1 MILRLGRCPPLSLPE
16 PSDPDSWRP
25 SSEHLLLCS
34 YVSRHYQWET
44 TSELMPVLLDKLGE
58 RERFGFTKNGRI
70 YFTWVSKDW
79 MCYFLWGNLNL
90 PLSPLKKN
98 LVSISRNSC
107 VPTFSP
113 EYVPRIV
120 QLEYDILHVL
130 HCFYKKKIVI
140 IFTWTEQFRVVFVYF
155 LVSELVK
162 LVVA

>member
-1 MILRLGRCPPLSLPE
+1 MILRLGKCPPLSLPE

-58 RERFGFTKNGRI
+58 RERFGFTKNEKDLFHLSEQRLNVLFPMREFEFASI
-70 YFTWVSKDW
+70 TSK
-79 MCYFLWGNLNL
+79 
-90 PLSPLKKN
+90 KI

-120 QLEYDILHVL
+120 QLEYNILHVL
-130 HCFYKKKIVI
+130 HCFCKKKNSDYLHLD
-140 IFTWTEQFRVVFVYF
+140 WTV
-155 LVSELVK
+155 
-162 LVVA
+162 

>member
-1 MILRLGRCPPLSLPE
+1 
-16 PSDPDSWRP
+16 
-25 SSEHLLLCS
+25 
-34 YVSRHYQWET
+34 
-44 TSELMPVLLDKLGE
+44 MPVLLDKLGE
-58 RERFGFTKNGRI
+58 RERFGFTKNEKDLFHLSEQRLNVLFPMREFEFASI
-70 YFTWVSKDW
+70 TSK
-79 MCYFLWGNLNL
+79 
-90 PLSPLKKN
+90 KI

-140 IFTWTEQFRVVFVYF
+140 IFTWIEQFRVVFVYF